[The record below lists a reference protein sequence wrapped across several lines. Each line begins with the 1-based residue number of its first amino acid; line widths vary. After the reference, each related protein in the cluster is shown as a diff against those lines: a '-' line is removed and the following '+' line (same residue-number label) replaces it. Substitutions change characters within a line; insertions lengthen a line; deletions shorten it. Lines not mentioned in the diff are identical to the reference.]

1 MNNLNSSIL
10 VSLTSCN
17 SAWMSRLPG
26 SFSFYKLRNITSKL
40 KLHRGK
46 IIKVILKGKRV
57 NAALI
62 LKWAKL
68 PLAFQW
74 LTAVAVGAWN
84 LAGMKFFSMASSEKQ
99 NGTISCRLVWY
110 FTSQKSWMK
119 TKCLHCIKQ
128 SKHVSHR
135 ILSCSMESRLL
146 LDERK
151 LFSNI

>member
-1 MNNLNSSIL
+1 MNILTSSVL

-17 SAWMSRLPG
+17 SARMSRLLG
-26 SFSFYKLRNITSKL
+26 SLSSYKLRNITSKL

-46 IIKVILKGKRV
+46 NVEVLLKGKRV

-84 LAGMKFFSMASSEKQ
+84 LTGMKFFSMASSKKQ
-99 NGTISCRLVWY
+99 NGTVSCRLVWY
-110 FTSQKSWMK
+110 FTSQKRMNENKMLTLYK
-119 TKCLHCIKQ
+119 TIQTCKPHNFKLCYGKQ
-128 SKHVSHR
+128 LTFRWK
-135 ILSCSMESRLL
+135 ETF
-146 LDERK
+146 K
-151 LFSNI
+151 